1 MEEFFSDIAHRFDSG
16 GIWMWPILAC
26 LIVALTLIVER
37 GIVLFRAAINKE
49 QFVLSLQKLIF
60 QGQVDKAIQQCSQT
74 PKPLAQIIKAGLLKV
89 RGTDEEVQ
97 AAMDQAALRELPRL
111 EKRTAYLGMIGNI
124 ATLLGLLGTILGL
137 IKCFASVAGV
147 GAAEKATLLAEG
159 ISEAMNCTAF
169 GIFSAIIALIGFAI
183 YQGKTQAL
191 LDDINESTVRVLNLV
206 VENRDKMKLQ
216 AN

>member
-1 MEEFFSDIAHRFDSG
+1 MEDFFSELAHRFEG
-16 GIWMWPILAC
+16 GGFWMWPIL
-26 LIVALTLIVER
+26 VALVVVVTLIIER
-37 GIVLFRAAINKE
+37 GIVLFKAALNKE
-49 QFVLSLQKLIF
+49 DFVLNLQELIF
-60 QGQVDKAIQQCSQT
+60 QGQVDRAIQQCSQT

-111 EKRTAYLGMIGNI
+111 EKRTAYLAMLSNI

-169 GIFSAIIALIGFAI
+169 GIFTAVIGLIAYAV

-206 VENRDKMKLQ
+206 VENRDKMKFQ
-216 AN
+216 AS

>member
-1 MEEFFSDIAHRFDSG
+1 MEDFFSELAHRFEGG
-16 GIWMWPILAC
+16 GIWMWPIL
-26 LIVALTLIVER
+26 LSLVVVVTLIIER
-37 GIVLFRAAINKE
+37 GIVLFKAAVNKE
-49 QFVLSLQKLIF
+49 DFVLNLQKLIF

-111 EKRTAYLGMIGNI
+111 EKRTAYLAMLSNI

-169 GIFSAIIALIGFAI
+169 GIFTAVIGLIGYAI

-216 AN
+216 AG

>member
-1 MEEFFSDIAHRFDSG
+1 MNYEAVIGLEVHVQIKARSKVFSRVATGYGHEPNTLTD
-16 GIWMWPILAC
+16 PVVLA
-26 LIVALTLIVER
+26 LPGALPVMNK
-37 GIVLFRAAINKE
+37 AA
-49 QFVLSLQKLIF
+49 L
-60 QGQVDKAIQQCSQT
+60 DA
-74 PKPLAQIIKAGLLKV
+74 IIKAGLLKV
-89 RGTDEEVQ
+89 RGSDEEVQ

-111 EKRTAYLGMIGNI
+111 EKRTAYLGMLGNVS
-124 ATLLGLLGTILGL
+124 TLLGLLGTILGL

-169 GIFSAIIALIGFAI
+169 GIFTAIVALIGFAVF
-183 YQGKTQAL
+183 QGKTQSL

-216 AN
+216 AS

>member
-1 MEEFFSDIAHRFDSG
+1 MEDFFSELAHRFEG
-16 GIWMWPILAC
+16 GGFWMWPIL
-26 LIVALTLIVER
+26 VALVVVVTLIIER
-37 GIVLFRAAINKE
+37 GIVLFKAALNKE
-49 QFVLSLQKLIF
+49 DFVLNLQKLIF
-60 QGQVDKAIQQCSQT
+60 QGQVDRAIQQCSQT

-111 EKRTAYLGMIGNI
+111 EKRTAYLAMLSNI

-169 GIFSAIIALIGFAI
+169 GIFTAVIGLIAYAV

-206 VENRDKMKLQ
+206 VENRDKMKFQ
-216 AN
+216 AS

>member
-1 MEEFFSDIAHRFDSG
+1 MEEFFADLAHRFEGG
-16 GIWMWPILAC
+16 GIWMWPILAS
-26 LIVALTLIVER
+26 LVLAIALIVER
-37 GIVLFRAAINKE
+37 AIVLFRAAINKE
-49 QFVLSLQKLIF
+49 EFVLGLQKLIF

-137 IKCFASVAGV
+137 IKTFAAVGNV
-147 GAAEKATLLAEG
+147 GAAEKATLLSEG

-169 GIFSAIIALIGFAI
+169 GIFTAIIALIGFAI
-183 YQGKTQAL
+183 FQGKTQSL